1 MSRVLISANAG
12 WNIVNFRSGL
22 VRALI
27 ADGHAV
33 IAAIPDDDAVP
44 AVRALGARTIVLPI
58 ARGGV
63 SVIGDLILV
72 ARFAL
77 IMQAE
82 RPDIVLSWTIKP
94 NVYGAFAAA
103 LFGIPAIA
111 NISGLGTAFIR
122 SNWLTILVKGLYR
135 IGLGRAALVFFQN
148 EDDCALFV
156 GFGLVRPAHCTVLPG
171 SGIDVAAFDPTAY
184 PPKTD
189 DVFRFLLI
197 ARLIRDKGVHEFVDA
212 ARSLASQH
220 PGAVFEILG
229 PIDPDNHTAIASATL
244 QRWIDDGAI
253 RYLGSADDVR
263 PAIARADCIVLPS
276 YREGTS
282 RVLLEAA
289 AMARP
294 AIATDVPGCRDVIV
308 DGVTGLL
315 CRVRDAGDLAAK
327 MTTML
332 DMTTAARVAMGAA
345 ARADVARR
353 FAESLIITA
362 YRAAIAKAL
371 QDKHIQ

>member
-27 ADGHAV
+27 TDGHVV
-33 IAAIPDDDAVP
+33 IAAIPDDDAVA
-44 AVRALGARTIVLPI
+44 AVRALGAQTIVLPV
-58 ARGGV
+58 ARGSI
-63 SVIGDLILV
+63 SVIADLMLV
-72 ARFAL
+72 MRFAA
-77 IMQAE
+77 IMRIE
-82 RPDIVLSWTIKP
+82 RPDVLLSWTIKP

-103 LFGIPAIA
+103 LFGIPVIA
-111 NISGLGTAFIR
+111 NISGLGTAFIE
-122 SNWLTILVKGLYR
+122 SNWLTVIVRGLYR
-135 IGLGRAALVFFQN
+135 IGLRRAATIFFQN
-148 EDDCALFV
+148 ADDRALFV
-156 GFGLVRPAHCTVLPG
+156 DTGLVRVARTALLPG
-171 SGIDVAAFDPTAY
+171 SGIDTAAFDSAIYPAPT
-184 PPKTD
+184 D
-189 DVFRFLLI
+189 GVFRFLLI
-197 ARLIRDKGVHEFVDA
+197 ARLIRDKGVHEFVEA
-212 ARSLASQH
+212 ARSLARQY
-220 PGAVFEILG
+220 PDVRFEVLG
-229 PIDPDNHTAIASATL
+229 PIDPDNRTAIDRQTL
-244 QRWIDDGAI
+244 QGWIDSGTI
-253 RYLGSADDVR
+253 HYLGTLDDVR

-315 CRVRDAGDLAAK
+315 CRARDAGDLAAK

-332 DMTTAARVAMGAA
+332 AMPVAARVAMGVA

-353 FAESLIITA
+353 FAESLIITR
-362 YRAAIAKAL
+362 YQAAIADAL
-371 QDKHIQ
+371 QEKLTP